1 MPWQQTNKQKIK
13 SERISVKTRHLG
25 GDGEPGGQCSDRGR
39 SGRLVEF
46 RRSEGRPGQFMP
58 WLVQIQKSNSV
69 HLWKPSPQNQSVELI
84 RGKFVQC
91 FTGVIFS
98 FFCLFFLFVWFQFEN
113 KMPQTLHTYIIYI
126 YIDIYIAI
134 NIYHRDFQLKIIR
147 WWEKVIEPLNSG
159 HIRPESR
166 VWVQFET
173 TLLEAFLL
181 I

>member
-1 MPWQQTNKQKIK
+1 MWTNQREDTTPRRRRKARRPVLRQRSKWKVSRVQK
-13 SERISVKTRHLG
+13 VG
-25 GDGEPGGQCSDRGR
+25 
-39 SGRLVEF
+39 
-46 RRSEGRPGQFMP
+46 GRPGQFMP

-147 WWEKVIEPLNSG
+147 WWEKVTEPLNSG

-166 VWVQFET
+166 VWIQFET